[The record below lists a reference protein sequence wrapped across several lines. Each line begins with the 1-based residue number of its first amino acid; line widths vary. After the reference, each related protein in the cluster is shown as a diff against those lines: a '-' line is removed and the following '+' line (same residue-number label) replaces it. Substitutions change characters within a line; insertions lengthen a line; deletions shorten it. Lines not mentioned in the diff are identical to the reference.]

1 MLKQRRAGVAFDLN
15 ASEIAGAVSKA
26 KTSTGKA
33 RAAIKY
39 LLQIGFLPTQLADS
53 FAIAFGG
60 ATMYRNRINT
70 YKQQGFT
77 QKEAETKAF
86 EDFQEISEST
96 QQSARPDKISQQQA
110 SVLGRLILAFQNTPS
125 QYVRLMKKAGSDLI
139 NRRISKGYT
148 DQARS
153 DMSNISKI
161 IYYGAVQNVIFYSL
175 QSALFAMLFGEDEED
190 EEKTEKFFK
199 TKKQRVINGSI
210 DTVLRG
216 AGIAG
221 AVIST
226 IKNTAIKYAE
236 NQKKD
241 WGKEDNIIM
250 MELLQLSPPIG
261 IKARKYRSYEKTM
274 DYNKKV
280 IDEMDTFDVN
290 NPIWDAYSQIIEAA
304 TNVPLA
310 RLYRK
315 VDNLRAAVDT
325 ENAWWQRL
333 ATGLGWSRWD
343 VGVKDK
349 EVDEVRDYIKKS
361 NKSRNKKKSKLIIID

>member
-1 MLKQRRAGVAFDLN
+1 
-15 ASEIAGAVSKA
+15 
-26 KTSTGKA
+26 
-33 RAAIKY
+33 
-39 LLQIGFLPTQLADS
+39 
-53 FAIAFGG
+53 
-60 ATMYRNRINT
+60 
-70 YKQQGFT
+70 
-77 QKEAETKAF
+77 
-86 EDFQEISEST
+86 
-96 QQSARPDKISQQQA
+96 
-110 SVLGRLILAFQNTPS
+110 
-125 QYVRLMKKAGSDLI
+125 MKKAGSDLI